1 MNAKKPSVPLPC
13 HAAWDD
19 MIPDQGGRFCGACQ
33 KTVIDFTA
41 MSDQEVLALL
51 ASSRTTICGR
61 FRNDQLEVTTNT
73 WRDTL
78 FHMQSR
84 AQSIRVKPIRLVS
97 VLLVSLIIIITG
109 CESPSGKND
118 RTTGNISL
126 DTLPKIDSTIKID
139 SLPKR
144 AHRTTGV
151 VAMPVPKKGKSR
163 D

>member
-1 MNAKKPSVPLPC
+1 MNEKKPSVPLPC

-19 MIPDQGGRFCGACQ
+19 MIPDQGGRFCGSCQ

-61 FRNDQLEVTTNT
+61 FRNDQLEATTNT

-84 AQSIRVKPIRLVS
+84 ARSIRVQPIRLVS
-97 VLLVSLIIIITG
+97 VLLVSLIMIITG
-109 CESPSGKND
+109 CDLPSEKNN
-118 RTTGNISL
+118 RNTGTISL
-126 DTLPKIDSTIKID
+126 DTLPKTESTIKID
-139 SLPKR
+139 SMPKHG
-144 AHRTTGV
+144 HRTIGE
-151 VAMPVPKKGKSR
+151 VAMPVHPKVKDR